1 MRKGRRPPSRPRPRH
16 PEPAAPRAVRKH
28 VLKEGTM
35 TRPRFA
41 LVAAAVLTALVSGVQ
56 GRADVNDAN
65 LQFQLGTLLF
75 DETRYREALEAF
87 RKAVSAESKGIS
99 VQARIGVVKSAL
111 RLGEFIEAQR
121 EATTLKQQA
130 PRSAD
135 VMAVHADAL
144 WSAGLF
150 DEAHQEFTDA
160 LKLEPDLSRGRHG
173 LARALASQNKLE
185 EALNEAQAALK
196 VSPRDEEIHHTV
208 GSIFERMRRYEQ
220 AAAAYGNYV
229 NLLPNKDR
237 SDKAAWS
244 RSQIRFLRSFAEREP
259 IFIDEASSSLIHT
272 VDFRVVDDKVIVKA
286 RVNGGRPQ
294 DFVLDTG
301 SELTTISRQTASSAV
316 VRPITYTLS
325 AGVGEVGLRGLQ
337 LGRLD
342 SLEIGTLK
350 VTNVPALIKAPALRG
365 IPKRETESFSPLGL
379 GLSMTIDYAA
389 HKLSIG
395 KTLPPEKAEFTLPMR
410 HHRLTL
416 VRGMINQTR
425 PTYFVVD
432 TGGEVISISTVTA
445 EELNQTLPRKIAL
458 RVYGTSGWDRDA
470 FLMPGVNLKFNQ
482 INYNNFAV
490 VVLNLQAPSVLLGF
504 QVGGIVGHKFLSPY
518 RVTLDLER
526 SQLRMSKAAAAN

>member
-1 MRKGRRPPSRPRPRH
+1 MPRPR
-16 PEPAAPRAVRKH
+16 
-28 VLKEGTM
+28 L
-35 TRPRFA
+35 A
-41 LVAAAVLTALVSGVQ
+41 LVATALLVALVSGVH
-56 GRADVNDAN
+56 GRDVNDAG

-75 DETRYREALEAF
+75 EETRYREALEAF
-87 RKAVSAESKGIS
+87 RKAISADSKSIS
-99 VQARIGVVKSAL
+99 IQARIGVVKSAL
-111 RLGEFIEAQR
+111 RLGEFIEAQH
-121 EATTLKQQA
+121 EATRLKQQD

-135 VMAVHADAL
+135 VLAVHADAL

-150 DEAHQEFTDA
+150 DEAHQEFKDA
-160 LKLEPDLSRGRHG
+160 LGLVPDLSRGHHG
-173 LARALASQNKLE
+173 LARALASQNKLD
-185 EALNEAQAALK
+185 EALNEAQLALK
-196 VSPRDEEIHHTV
+196 LSPRDEEIHHTV

-220 AAAAYGNYV
+220 AAAAYSNYV

-244 RSQIRFLRSFAEREP
+244 RSQIRFLRSFGEREP
-259 IFIDEASSSLIHT
+259 IAVEDDAANSLHT
-272 VDFRVVDDKVIVKA
+272 VDFRVIDDKVIVKA

-301 SELTTISRQTASSAV
+301 SELTTISRQTASSGV

-342 SLEIGTLK
+342 TLEIGTLK
-350 VTNVPALIKAPALRG
+350 LSNVPTLIKAPALRG

-379 GLSMTIDYAA
+379 GLSMTIDYANK
-389 HKLSIG
+389 KLSIG
-395 KTLPPEKAEFTLPMR
+395 RKLPEEAAEFRLPMR
-410 HHRLTL
+410 HHRLSL
-416 VRGMINQTR
+416 VRGVLNDKR

-432 TGGEVISISTVTA
+432 TGGEVISISTTTA
-445 EELNQTLPRKIAL
+445 EDLDHEMTRKIAL

-470 FLMPGVNLKFNQ
+470 FLMPGVDLKFNQ
-482 INYNNFAV
+482 INYKNFAV

-518 RVTLDLER
+518 RVSLDLDR
-526 SQLRMSKAAAAN
+526 SELRMSKAAN

>member
-1 MRKGRRPPSRPRPRH
+1 MR
-16 PEPAAPRAVRKH
+16 
-28 VLKEGTM
+28 
-35 TRPRFA
+35 TRPRLA
-41 LVAAAVLTALVSGVQ
+41 LAATAIVVALATGIH
-56 GRADVNDAN
+56 GRGDINDAN

-75 DETRYREALEAF
+75 EETRYREALDAF
-87 RKAVSAESKGIS
+87 RKAAGAENKSLS

-111 RLGEFIEAQR
+111 RLGEFVEAQK
-121 EATTLKQQA
+121 EAATLKQQD
-130 PRSAD
+130 PRRAD
-135 VMAVHADAL
+135 VLAVHADAL

-150 DEAHQEFTDA
+150 DEAHDEFRDA
-160 LKLEPDLSRGRHG
+160 LSIEPQLSRGRHG
-173 LARALASQNKLE
+173 LARALASQNKLD

-196 VSPRDEEIHHTV
+196 TSPRDEEIHHTV
-208 GSIFERMRRYEQ
+208 GAIFERMRRYEQ

-244 RSQIRFLRSFAEREP
+244 RSQIRFLRSFGEREP
-259 IFIDEASSSLIHT
+259 IALDEAAAEALHT
-272 VDFRVVDDKVIVKA
+272 VDFRLVDDKVIVKA
-286 RVNGGRPQ
+286 KVNGGRLQ

-301 SELTTISRQTASSAV
+301 SELTTISRQTASSAT

-342 SLEIGTLK
+342 SFEIGTLK
-350 VTNVPALIKAPALRG
+350 LSNVPALIKAPALRG

-379 GLSMTIDYAA
+379 GLSMTIDYAT
-389 HKLSIG
+389 HKLTIG
-395 KTLPPEKAEFTLPMR
+395 RKLPDEKAEFTLPMR
-410 HHRLTL
+410 HHRLSM
-416 VRGMINQTR
+416 VRGMLNEKR

-432 TGGEVISISTVTA
+432 TGGEVISISTTTA
-445 EELNQTLPRKIAL
+445 EELDQEMPRKIAL

-470 FLMPGVNLKFNQ
+470 FLMPGVDLKFND
-482 INYNNFAV
+482 IAYKNFSV

-518 RVTLDLER
+518 RVSLDLNR
-526 SQLRMSKAAAAN
+526 SELRMSKAGN

>member
-1 MRKGRRPPSRPRPRH
+1 MLIRPR
-16 PEPAAPRAVRKH
+16 
-28 VLKEGTM
+28 M
-35 TRPRFA
+35 A
-41 LVAAAVLTALVSGVQ
+41 LVAAALLAALVSGVQ
-56 GRADVNDAN
+56 GRVPGSDDAA

-87 RKAVSAESKGIS
+87 RKAVNADSKS
-99 VQARIGVVKSAL
+99 MAVQARIGVVKSAL
-111 RLGEFIEAQR
+111 RLGEFLEAQK
-121 EATTLKQQA
+121 EAQILKQQDPKNA
-130 PRSAD
+130 EVLS
-135 VMAVHADAL
+135 VHADAL

-150 DEAHQEFTDA
+150 DEAHSEFQDA
-160 LKLEPDLSRGRHG
+160 LALVPDLSRGHHG

-196 VSPRDEEIHHTV
+196 LSPRDEEVHHTV

-220 AAAAYGNYV
+220 AAVAYGNYV

-237 SDKAAWS
+237 SDKASWS
-244 RSQIRFLRSFAEREP
+244 RSQIRFLRSFGEREP
-259 IFIDEASSSLIHT
+259 IAMDEQAANGLHT
-272 VDFRVVDDKVIVKA
+272 VDFRIIDDKVIVKA

-301 SELTTISRQTASSAV
+301 SELTTISRQTASSGA

-342 SLEIGTLK
+342 SFEIGTMKLD
-350 VTNVPALIKAPALRG
+350 NVPALIKAPALRG

-379 GLSMTIDYAA
+379 GLSMTIDYATQ
-389 HKLSIG
+389 KL
-395 KTLPPEKAEFTLPMR
+395 TLGRHLPAEKAEFTLPMR
-410 HHRLTL
+410 HHRLSM

-432 TGGEVISISTVTA
+432 TGGEVISISTATA
-445 EELNQTLPRKIAL
+445 DDLDHDLQRKIAL

-470 FLMPGVNLKFNQ
+470 FLMPGVNLKFND
-482 INYNNFAV
+482 IAFNNFAV

-504 QVGGIVGHKFLSPY
+504 QVGGIVGHRFLSPY
-518 RVTLDLER
+518 RVSLDLDR
-526 SQLRMSKAAAAN
+526 SELRMTKAMN

>member
-1 MRKGRRPPSRPRPRH
+1 MTFRRPR
-16 PEPAAPRAVRKH
+16 
-28 VLKEGTM
+28 L
-35 TRPRFA
+35 A
-41 LVAAAVLTALVSGVQ
+41 LVAAAVLAGLVTGVQ
-56 GRADVNDAN
+56 GRDVTDAT

-75 DETRYREALEAF
+75 EETRYREALEAF
-87 RKAVSAESKGIS
+87 RKAVGADSKSIA

-111 RLGEFIEAQR
+111 RLGEFIEAQK
-121 EATTLKQQA
+121 EANTLKQQD

-135 VMAVHADAL
+135 VLAVHADAL

-150 DEAHQEFTDA
+150 DEAHQEFKDA
-160 LKLEPDLSRGRHG
+160 LALEPDLSRGHHG
-173 LARALASQNKLE
+173 LARALASQNKLD
-185 EALNEAQAALK
+185 EALDAAQTALK
-196 VSPRDEEIHHTV
+196 LSPRDEEIHHTV

-244 RSQIRFLRSFAEREP
+244 RSQIRFLRSFGEREP
-259 IFIDEASSSLIHT
+259 IAIDDTVADGLHT
-272 VDFRVVDDKVIVKA
+272 VDFKVVDDKVIVRA
-286 RVNGGRPQ
+286 RVNGGRAQ

-342 SLEIGTLK
+342 TLEIGTLK
-350 VTNVPALIKAPALRG
+350 LSNVPTLIKAPALRG

-379 GLSMTIDYAA
+379 GLSMTIDYAT
-389 HKLSIG
+389 HKL
-395 KTLPPEKAEFTLPMR
+395 TLGRHLPDEKAEFTLPMR
-410 HHRLTL
+410 HHRLSL
-416 VRGMINQTR
+416 VRGLLNDKR

-432 TGGEVISISTVTA
+432 TGGEVISISTTTA
-445 EELNQTLPRKIAL
+445 EELDHDIPRKIAL

-470 FLMPGVNLKFNQ
+470 FLMPGVDLKFNE
-482 INYNNFAV
+482 INYKNFAV

-518 RVTLDLER
+518 RVSLDLDR
-526 SQLRMSKAAAAN
+526 SELRMSKATN

>member
-1 MRKGRRPPSRPRPRH
+1 MP
-16 PEPAAPRAVRKH
+16 
-28 VLKEGTM
+28 
-35 TRPRFA
+35 TRPRLA
-41 LVAAAVLTALVSGVQ
+41 LMAAVLCVALVSGVQ
-56 GRADVNDAN
+56 GRDVNDAS
-65 LQFQLGTLLF
+65 LQFQLCTLLF
-75 DETRYREALEAF
+75 EETRYREALDAF
-87 RKAVSAESKGIS
+87 RKAVGADSKSIS
-99 VQARIGVVKSAL
+99 IQARIGVVKSAL
-111 RLGEFIEAQR
+111 RLGEFIEAQH
-121 EATTLKQQA
+121 EAAALKKQD

-135 VMAVHADAL
+135 VLAVHADAL

-150 DEAHQEFTDA
+150 DEAHQEFKDA
-160 LKLEPDLSRGRHG
+160 LVLVPDLSRGRHG

-185 EALNEAQAALK
+185 EALNEAQLALK
-196 VSPRDEEIHHTV
+196 LAPRDEEIHHTV
-208 GSIFERMRRYEQ
+208 GAIFERMRRYEQ

-244 RSQIRFLRSFAEREP
+244 RSQIRFLRSFGEREP
-259 IFIDEASSSLIHT
+259 IALDGEESNLHT

-286 RVNGGRPQ
+286 RVNGGRAQ

-342 SLEIGTLK
+342 TLEIGTLK
-350 VTNVPALIKAPALRG
+350 LSNVPTLIKAPALRG

-379 GLSMTIDYAA
+379 GLSMTIDYAT
-389 HKLSIG
+389 HKLTIG
-395 KTLPPEKAEFTLPMR
+395 RRLPDEKAEFRLPMR
-410 HHRLTL
+410 HHRLSL
-416 VRGMINQTR
+416 VRGLLNDKR

-432 TGGEVISISTVTA
+432 TGGEVISISTTTA
-445 EELNQTLPRKIAL
+445 EDLDHDIPRKIAL

-470 FLMPGVNLKFNQ
+470 FLMPGVDLKFNQ
-482 INYNNFAV
+482 INYKNFAV

-518 RVTLDLER
+518 RVSLDLDR
-526 SQLRMSKAAAAN
+526 SELRMTKAGN